1 MKLDPQNKAN
11 LLPESSVDILF
22 ETNATLKNLSTIEAT
37 DKQKF
42 WKNIKTVV
50 IHK

>member
-11 LLPESSVDILF
+11 LLPESSVDIVI
-22 ETNATLKNLSTIEAT
+22 EANATLKNLSTIEAT

-42 WKNIKTVV
+42 WKNIKTGYP
-50 IHK
+50 